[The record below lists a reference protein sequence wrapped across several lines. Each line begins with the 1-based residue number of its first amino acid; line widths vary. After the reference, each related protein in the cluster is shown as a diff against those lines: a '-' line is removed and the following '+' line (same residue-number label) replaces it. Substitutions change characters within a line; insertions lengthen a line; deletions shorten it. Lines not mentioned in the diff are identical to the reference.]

1 MTRQE
6 LIEQLQSGIKQLQ
19 SMGDLQQEV
28 EVYHSVCTG
37 GYTDSCREI
46 DQFELDFIDEEDG
59 EVVVMNYGVVE
70 V

>member
-6 LIEQLQSGIKQLQ
+6 LIEQLQSSIKQLQ

-28 EVYHSVCTG
+28 EVYHSVNTG
-37 GYTDSCREI
+37 GYSGDCNPI
-46 DQFELDFIDEEDG
+46 DQFELDFINEEDG

-70 V
+70 I